1 MYLFFDTETTG
12 LNKSSDRVIQV
23 AWLLISDDGKELRRN
38 NRLIKPSG
46 FEIPPSAEKIHGIST
61 AVANRF
67 GVPLRQALLD
77 FVRDIDVCKVIIGHN
92 LSFDIDML
100 RPEFARENIKFR
112 LDGKSIVCTMRS
124 STAWCR
130 LPKLDG
136 RPGYK
141 WPKLDEL
148 HYRLFGNYFD
158 NAHDAL
164 NDVLATK
171 ACFFELI
178 RLNVIPNPLGDGF
191 QESSVR
197 LDQVRSKKADNLV
210 FSSQARPEK
219 FKFSSLK
226 NEPVSQKTTSN
237 KPPDFQ
243 SRDEEL
249 REKNRFRTVASA
261 ELCCNKCGEK
271 FSVTLRRYENA
282 AACPRCFSTM
292 TTSLSW

>member
-1 MYLFFDTETTG
+1 MYFFFDTETTG

-23 AWLLISDDGKELRRN
+23 AWLLISEDGKELRRN

-46 FEIPPSAEKIHGIST
+46 FEIPPAAEKIHGIST
-61 AVANRF
+61 SVANRF

-77 FVRDIDVCKVIIGHN
+77 FARDIDVCKVIIGHN

-100 RPEFARENIKFR
+100 RPEFARENIELR
-112 LDGKSIVCTMRS
+112 LDGKSMVCTMRS

-148 HYRLFGNYFD
+148 HYRLFGSYFE

-178 RLNVIPNPLGDGF
+178 RINVIPNPLNDALP
-191 QESSVR
+191 EVSVR
-197 LDQVRSKKADNLV
+197 PHQVKSKTAANLV
-210 FSSQARPEK
+210 SSGREQLEK
-219 FKFSSLK
+219 FELSSSR
-226 NEPVSQKTTSN
+226 NERTPQKTASN

-243 SRDEEL
+243 AEGKEQRT
-249 REKNRFRTVASA
+249 KNRFRTVASA
-261 ELCCNKCGEK
+261 ELRCNKCGEK

-282 AACPRCFSTM
+282 AACPRCFSRVAVS
-292 TTSLSW
+292 TSW

>member
-1 MYLFFDTETTG
+1 LYFFFDTETTG

-23 AWLLISDDGKELRRN
+23 AWLLISEDGKELRRS

-46 FEIPPSAEKIHGIST
+46 FEIPPAAEKIHGIST

-67 GVPLRQALLD
+67 GVPLRQALLE
-77 FVRDIDVCKVIIGHN
+77 FARDIDVCKVIIGHN

-100 RPEFARENIKFR
+100 RPEFARENIEFR
-112 LDGKSIVCTMRS
+112 LDGKSMVCTMRS

-178 RLNVIPNPLGDGF
+178 RINVIPNPLGASF
-191 QESSVR
+191 QESSVK
-197 LDQVRSKKADNLV
+197 LDRAKLKTVDKPIS
-210 FSSQARPEK
+210 SSQKRPEK
-219 FKFSSLK
+219 FKFSSSK
-226 NEPVSQKTTSN
+226 NEPISQTTTLN
-237 KPPDFQ
+237 KPPSLQ
-243 SRDEEL
+243 SGDEDRL
-249 REKNRFRTVASA
+249 LKNGFRTVASCK
-261 ELCCNKCGEK
+261 LCCDKCGEK

-282 AACPRCFSTM
+282 AACPRCFSPV